1 MMSETLPHFSSSFPS
16 SHPISCQLHGADS
29 SFFLVHDSPQEVMR
43 NGTLSSLSQ
52 PLYLHLL
59 KSSSTPS
66 LSVNCSYSNITAEAL
81 VPPELIH
88 RAWSSPGV
96 GPAFFSKPLL
106 GWKVKSHLL
115 SSSIGAEQPRVH
127 VLFYLIGHSWKEAE
141 LPMENLPCV
150 HVVGTRDQSDGSVS
164 AACRLQGIL
173 GMCVVQLGVPTSW
186 FSPVLSRRWL
196 QEPAMELH
204 YFLGPAERRNGECP
218 GGREQGTSVGDLRRI
233 GMVTLTSGDSKRD
246 GTRVR
251 LDQNVEIVTP
261 SRPVKQGQNVKFRV
275 LLNTASTSEQ
285 LTLRVQYGEGINFV
299 VVKPSNIATWEIKQE
314 VAPGSAS
321 FSIFCERKTSSSNER
336 MDSSFEEVML
346 VDFEMDNF
354 ITLQASHTVLWRVEY
369 PSTGETAESVTLVYV
384 RQRDVLGIVPL
395 SEDTEILNTA
405 ILTGQRVSLPLKVVT
420 VDQDGTVRE
429 IDDPVTC
436 RSTDEDVLKVSPA
449 CDEVFVNGKEMRG
462 GVSVRVNFTY
472 LYLNSQLELNVWVPR
487 LPLQIDVSDVEL
499 SQVKGWRVPI
509 SGNKR
514 PTRDSEDDDDDER
527 KGKGCT
533 LQYQYA
539 LVRVLTHFV
548 AESSDPSNDLIHM
561 LGPDWSADITDLVLD
576 FLKVEDERI
585 ARLTDGRVLMGR
597 DLGITTIQVISPLSD
612 SILAE
617 KTITVL
623 DDKVSV
629 SDLIVQIIGSLSVS
643 LQLSPQHNNAIYFTT
658 TANDLLHT
666 HKQEA
671 VISAW
676 IQYSD
681 GSVTPLD
688 IYDPKDFTLAV
699 TSLDE
704 HVISTNQDQFHSWPI
719 VTAEHEGQ
727 GSLVR
732 VEMLISET
740 CQKSKRKSVLA
751 MGVGSVR
758 VKFGQEE
765 KSREQGEGGYS
776 DLDNGT
782 SEHKQNVQVL
792 EEDDDDG
799 DGWKFTN
806 AEEVSLK
813 KVSATTKSAVTNQG
827 SNNKAG
833 GEGQLNN
840 PTQDEIPSDELTA
853 NPRRLSDLEI
863 GMYALLGV
871 FGLAIL
877 VFLINCIS
885 FAFRYRHKQLPVLDR
900 STLNHAHDW
909 VWLGNGAELQDRH
922 HGDSELT
929 TTAIDRNEGVEE
941 SKYLLNINL
950 NGGGSQKRSSTH
962 TQEGVE
968 PSVKKRVK
976 FTPFT
981 TVMTDESTPYA
992 NVIGN
997 EDDIKWVCQ
1006 DVDVGTYMERLQDN
1020 L

>member
-1 MMSETLPHFSSSFPS
+1 MMEMKTQRCVWRNQFPALVLLFGCLYRVSAGRSSSMSETLPRFSSSFS
-16 SHPISCQLHGADS
+16 SSLPISCHLHGADL
-29 SFFLVHDSPQEVMR
+29 SFFLVSDSPQEVMR
-43 NGTLSSLSQ
+43 NGTLSSLTQ

-59 KSSSTPS
+59 HSGSTPS
-66 LSVNCSYSNITAEAL
+66 LSVNCSYINITAEAL
-81 VPPELIH
+81 VPPELMQ
-88 RAWSSPGV
+88 GV
-96 GPAFFSKPLL
+96 GLTPGAGPVSSSKPLL
-106 GWKVKSHLL
+106 SWKVKAHLL
-115 SSSIGAEQPRVH
+115 SSSIGAEQPQVY
-127 VLFYLIGHSWKEAE
+127 VLFYMIGHRWKEAD
-141 LPMENLPCV
+141 LPLENLPYVC
-150 HVVGTRDQSDGSVS
+150 VVGTRDQSDDSIS

-173 GMCVVQLGVPTSW
+173 GMCVVQLNVPMSW
-186 FSPVLSRRWL
+186 FSPVLSRRRL
-196 QEPAMELH
+196 QEPAIELH
-204 YFLGPAERRNGECP
+204 YSLWLADGGDAECA
-218 GGREQGTSVGDLRRI
+218 GGRDRGKGVGDMQRI
-233 GMVTLTSGDSKRD
+233 GLVTLSSGDSKSD

-251 LDQNVEIVTP
+251 LDKNVEIIMP
-261 SRPVKQGQNVKFRV
+261 SLPVKQGQKVKFKI
-275 LLNTASTSEQ
+275 LMNTVSTTEQ
-285 LTLRVQYGEGINFV
+285 LTLRAQYGEGINYV
-299 VVKPSNIATWEIKQE
+299 AVKPSNLATWEIKQE

-321 FSIFCERKTSSSNER
+321 FSIFCERKPSNER
-336 MDSSFEEVML
+336 MDGSFEEVMV

-354 ITLQASHTVLWRVEY
+354 ITLQASHAILWRVEY

-384 RQRDVLGIVPL
+384 RQRDILGIVPL
-395 SEDTEILNTA
+395 AEDTEILNTA
-405 ILTGQRVSLPLKVVT
+405 ILTGQRVSLPVKVVT

-429 IDDPVTC
+429 VDDPVTC

-449 CDEVFVNGKEMRG
+449 CDEVYVNGKEMRG
-462 GVSVRVNFTY
+462 RVSVQVNFTY
-472 LYLNSQLELNVWVPR
+472 LYLNSQLELSVWVPR

-509 SGNKR
+509 TGNKR
-514 PTRDSEDDDDDER
+514 PTRDSDDDEDDER
-527 KGKGCT
+527 RGKGCT

-539 LVRVLTHFV
+539 LVRVLTHLV
-548 AESSDPSNDLIHM
+548 AEPSDPAHDLIHM

-629 SDLIVQIIGSLSVS
+629 SDLLVHIVSSLSIS
-643 LQLSPQHNNAIYFTT
+643 LQLSPQHHNAIYITA
-658 TANDLLHT
+658 TANDLLQT

-671 VISAW
+671 LISAW
-676 IQYSD
+676 VQYSD
-681 GSVTPLD
+681 GSVTPLN
-688 IYDPKDFTLAV
+688 IYDSKDFTLAV

-704 HVISTNQDQFHSWPI
+704 NVVSTNQDQLHAWPM

-765 KSREQGEGGYS
+765 KNRVQGEGRYS

-782 SEHKQNVQVL
+782 REHKHHVQVL
-792 EEDDDDG
+792 EEETDEDG
-799 DGWKFTN
+799 DGWKFTK
-806 AEEVSLK
+806 AEEVALR
-813 KVSATTKSAVTNQG
+813 KVSTTTKSSITNQV
-827 SNNKAG
+827 SNNDR
-833 GEGQLNN
+833 GEGQINN
-840 PTQDEIPSDELTA
+840 PTQDEIPSDELAA

-900 STLNHAHDW
+900 GTLNHAHDW
-909 VWLGNGAELQDRH
+909 VWLGNGAELRI
-922 HGDSELT
+922 GIKVT
-929 TTAIDRNEGVEE
+929 
-941 SKYLLNINL
+941 
-950 NGGGSQKRSSTH
+950 RSSP
-962 TQEGVE
+962 QR
-968 PSVKKRVK
+968 PSIATKVWRR
-976 FTPFT
+976 
-981 TVMTDESTPYA
+981 A
-992 NVIGN
+992 NI
-997 EDDIKWVCQ
+997 
-1006 DVDVGTYMERLQDN
+1006 Y
-1020 L
+1020 